1 MASIVRNAGGG
12 GLADQLRVLAGKD
25 GSASHPYLTTLLA
38 PRAPARDL
46 ADALH
51 GLALLHGRQPG
62 VIDHAADHAPAAA
75 AAPWLAAAREA
86 FARERGLL
94 AKLVVA
100 AGPLPSTP
108 GQSESE
114 AAVMAQH
121 HALAMLGRSERT
133 GCALG
138 AAFALALDWRSVR
151 AVLDAAAGR
160 LGVPAPAPVFPLEE
174 ETGAAIANADAGP
187 ASERALLFGAQQLL
201 LQHRGLWGL
210 LEARA
215 AARADAH

>member
-12 GLADQLRVLAGKD
+12 IADQLFALAAD
-25 GSASHPYLTTLLA
+25 EGSARHAHVVTLCA

-51 GLALLHGRQPG
+51 CLAMLHGRQPG
-62 VIDHAADHAPAAA
+62 VIDHAAERALPAP
-75 AAPWLAAAREA
+75 AAPWLAAAREG

-94 AKLVVA
+94 AQLVVA

-108 GQSESE
+108 GQAESE
-114 AAVMAQH
+114 AAVAAQH
-121 HALAMLGRSERT
+121 HALEMLGRSERS

-138 AAFALALDWRSVR
+138 ASVALALDWRAIR
-151 AVLDAAAGR
+151 AVLDAAATR
-160 LGVPAPAPVFPLEE
+160 LGVTTPAPVLPIEE
-174 ETGAAIANADAGP
+174 ETFAMLGAAAAAPAAG
-187 ASERALLFGAQQLL
+187 RAVAFGAQQLL
-201 LQHRGLWGL
+201 LQHRGLWDL

-215 AARADAH
+215 AARFHAH